1 MPENEDIA
9 YMREALALAAQG
21 RCSTSPN
28 PAVGCLLVR
37 NGEVVGRG
45 FHVRAGGP
53 HAEVVALAAAGDA
66 ARGATA
72 YVSLEP
78 CDHQGRTGPCS
89 VALIAAGIARVVYA
103 CDDPNPRVAGG
114 GAARLRAAGV
124 AVTAGVCAEA
134 AASLNRGFM
143 QRMRHGRPFVRIKLA
158 QSLDARMAL
167 ASGESQW
174 ITGAAARAAVQ
185 RLRAEACVVLTGSGT
200 VLRDDPQLN
209 VRAAGFALHGRQPR
223 RVVLDRRLRMPPK
236 ARMLTLAGETRVV
249 TAATDPVRVAAL
261 RAAGAVVDV
270 LAPAACTPYGV
281 LRHLAALEVNEVLV
295 EAGPTLVGAFLDA
308 GAWDELVVHLAP
320 VLLGVEARPAFALA
334 SPLELAA
341 ARRLA
346 LVRSERLGDDIA
358 LTFVPRIPCGENST
372 CSPESSPPSA
382 PSSP

>member
-124 AVTAGVCAEA
+124 AVTAGICAEA

-174 ITGAAARAAVQ
+174 ITGTAARAAVQ
-185 RLRAEACVVLTGSGT
+185 RCARKPASCSPVAARCCATST
-200 VLRDDPQLN
+200 LN
-209 VRAAGFALHGRQPR
+209 VRAAALLHGRQPR
-223 RVVLDRRLRMPPK
+223 RVVLDRRLRMPPT
-236 ARMLTLAGETRVV
+236 ARMLTWRRRVV
-249 TAATDPVRVAAL
+249 RGQDPAGWRTRSGRRVVASWQH
-261 RAAGAVVDV
+261 VH
-270 LAPAACTPYGV
+270 PCGV
-281 LRHLAALEVNEVLV
+281 LRHLAAWANEVLV
-295 EAGPTLVGAFLDA
+295 EAGPTWSGRFEPAP
-308 GAWDELVVHLAP
+308 GTTRGHLAP
-320 VLLGVEARPAFALA
+320 VLLGVEARPAFALT